1 MQPKFKTQ
9 VIMNRYI
16 VLFSFCAVFFAA
28 AEVRAQEKTVE
39 QQVDSILAIL
49 PQLKDS
55 VKLRAIRD
63 IAFLTQALP
72 TSKQYLY
79 MYLEEAQKQKNIEEE
94 GLAWAQLTG
103 FYQGQFDSDS
113 VYIIGKKALDFMRKH
128 KRYANMAY
136 VQGVMIKRYNREGK
150 LLTALRMIEEGY
162 QEAKQLQEST
172 LMATMLASLGHMY
185 YNIEQFEDAI
195 RYYLESIEAEKQESE
210 PKFLRIAPLYDNL
223 AYMERY
229 VNRPSGTL
237 RYVDSLKTYL
247 NYYNQKH
254 PEHNV
259 QPYHYFAE
267 CYRAIAYAEM
277 NQPQDALQTIRKAE
291 EMYDPKWS
299 ETNKYYSA
307 IMNDMYAAYYF
318 AAGNYNKALERLDLL
333 LDYYQNPR
341 AEFGVYLTN
350 KRKAQTYLAMGNYKA
365 AADLYCDIL
374 HRKDSIN
381 KEKLYAQI
389 NELRTI
395 FQLDRVE
402 LESERKTT
410 AIRQYRLA
418 IFGLATIVLALTFI
432 SALIA
437 WNRKRINE
445 KNRGLYLQ
453 IKEQD
458 CLKEELKQ
466 MKQELSAY
474 KPDKSV
480 VETIQQNGNA
490 KQKQLVDKLNE
501 YLLLN
506 KKFTDFDIEHS
517 EIVSAL
523 STNKTYLFDAVKTVT
538 GKTVQEY
545 INCLRLEEVKKML
558 DSPSKY
564 TIESMA
570 LECGFNSYQTFHRL
584 FKQRY
589 KLSPAEYSKLAKRE
603 ELV

>member
-1 MQPKFKTQ
+1 
-9 VIMNRYI
+9 MNRYI
-16 VLFSFCAVFFAA
+16 IIVVFCAVFVAA

-63 IAFLTQALP
+63 IAFLTNALP

-318 AAGNYNKALERLDLL
+318 SVKDYNKALARLDLL

-350 KRKAQTYLAMGNYKA
+350 KRKAQTYLAMGNHKA

-402 LESERKTT
+402 LESEKRLT
-410 AIRQYRLA
+410 AIKQQR
-418 IFGLATIVLALTFI
+418 IFIVGLTAACLGLLIIVAVVI
-432 SALIA
+432 WSRKKIA
-437 WNRKRINE
+437 QKNRK
-445 KNRGLYLQ
+445 LYQQ

-458 CLKEELKQ
+458 NLTERLRK
-466 MKQELSAY
+466 
-474 KPDKSV
+474 
-480 VETIQQNGNA
+480 
-490 KQKQLVDKLNE
+490 
-501 YLLLN
+501 
-506 KKFTDFDIEHS
+506 
-517 EIVSAL
+517 
-523 STNKTYLFDAVKTVT
+523 
-538 GKTVQEY
+538 KTVQYDVKESSTQQAGQNEKEQTLVIRLREFIIKDNYFANSDLDIDKLVRGLATNRSYLFKSVKNVTGQTLFDY
-545 INCLRLEEVKKML
+545 IHSLRLEEAKKLL
-558 DSPSKY
+558 DTSSELID
-564 TIESMA
+564 TIADMS
-570 LECGFNSYQTFHRL
+570 GYNSTRTFYRL
-584 FKQRY
+584 FRERY
-589 KLSPAEYSKLAKRE
+589 GISPAEYRKMKKE
-603 ELV
+603 DEKGK